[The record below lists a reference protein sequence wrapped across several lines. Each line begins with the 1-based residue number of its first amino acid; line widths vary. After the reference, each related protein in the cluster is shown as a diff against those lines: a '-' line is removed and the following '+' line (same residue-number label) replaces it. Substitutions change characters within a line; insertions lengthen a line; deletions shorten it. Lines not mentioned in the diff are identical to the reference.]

1 MNGED
6 REFML
11 EVSGTIGRLTEATD
25 SLKTTMERIEGKID
39 SNNEKW
45 QENCRRLRNECAAIK
60 EIPFIQKVLTS
71 LTKRIEKLELNKT
84 VQQLTWKT
92 VSKLV
97 GSAVAITT
105 ALVGLLKALGIL

>member
-6 REFML
+6 RDTML
-11 EVSGTIGRLTEATD
+11 DFAGKIGSLTEAID
-25 SLKTTMERIEGKID
+25 GLRTTTERIERKMD
-39 SNNEKW
+39 SDHEKW

-71 LTKRIEKLELNKT
+71 LTKRTEKLELNKT

-92 VSKLV
+92 ISKLV